1 MRYAGAFGDIGSIG
15 ASKVSLSTGM
25 DTGLAEGSTESQ
37 IKEMYKNGE
46 IDAEQYIELLETLDS
61 SADSYTT
68 AL

>member
-1 MRYAGAFGDIGSIG
+1 
-15 ASKVSLSTGM
+15 M